1 MAVVLVSYEA
11 RLLSF
16 ERRFLLNAARSGSSI
31 ELRQAVA
38 GVIDTDNT
46 QGAVDGCAEQA
57 VAAGLDRA
65 CGRDGC
71 IGRDT
76 GPDRPP
82 GWAGAQA
89 EFGGPSRP
97 TRVQRRDGGG

>member
-16 ERRFLLNAARSGSSI
+16 ERRFLYAARSGSST
-31 ELRQAVA
+31 ELPLAVA

-46 QGAVDGCAEQA
+46 QGAVSGCAEQA
-57 VAAGLDRA
+57 VAAGLDRPR
-65 CGRDGC
+65 GRDGC

-82 GWAGAQA
+82 GRAGAQA
-89 EFGGPSRP
+89 ELGGPPRP

>member
-16 ERRFLLNAARSGSSI
+16 ERRCLLNAANSGASI

-38 GVIDTDNT
+38 GVIATYNT
-46 QGAVDGCAEQA
+46 QGAVGGCAEQA
-57 VAAGLDRA
+57 VAAGLDRPR
-65 CGRDGC
+65 GRDGC

-76 GPDRPP
+76 GPDRPL
-82 GWAGAQA
+82 GRAGAQA
-89 EFGGPSRP
+89 ELGGPPRP